1 MKNIPNSWLIS
12 AVIGCLLV
20 GGLSFYALSQ
30 KNETVVPTPSSE
42 SVSTTTPATNPSQEK
57 PATSTSTASGEKIV
71 KTLSSTY
78 KGTTVTLTQHCDG
91 IIKQA
96 DAGLEASTIRDYC
109 IGKNTLSFQ
118 LSNGEPYELQMAVTK
133 TELDSPSLWYAELLD
148 ERRLLLS
155 YFAKDYEDRGPRY
168 EAFAPFMNPP
178 NLLVDLSTQKMRVIK
193 NMPFES
199 EPLWNETKTKAVF
212 APGGDSMAGGPY
224 PLIGYDI
231 STDKRYTLTKETVGG
246 PCCRETFVAYPH
258 WESVK
263 WIDEKTVE
271 AIHVSVVGKK
281 TIRVMVPP
289 AL

>member
-1 MKNIPNSWLIS
+1 MKNVPNFWLVS
-12 AVIGCLLV
+12 ALIGCLLV
-20 GGLSFYALSQ
+20 GGAFFYRVSQ
-30 KNETVVPTPSSE
+30 KNESALPGVPGE
-42 SVSTTTPATNPSQEK
+42 SVSTTTPSTNPSEGV
-57 PATSTSTASGEKIV
+57 PAVPTSTVSGEKVV

-78 KGTTVTLTQHCDG
+78 KGTTVVLMQSCDG
-91 IIKQA
+91 TIKQA

-118 LSNGEPYELQMAVTK
+118 MPSGDSHVLQTIVTK
-133 TELDSPSLWYAELLD
+133 TEHDSPSLWSAELLD
-148 ERRLLLS
+148 DNRLLFS
-155 YFAKDYEDRGPRY
+155 YFVKDYEDRGPRY

-178 NLLVDLSTQKMRVIK
+178 NILLDLSTKKMRTIK

-224 PLIGYDI
+224 PLIGYDL
-231 STDKRYTLTKETVGG
+231 STDKRYTLTKEKVGG

-258 WESVK
+258 WESVR

-281 TIRVMVPP
+281 TIRVTVPP
-289 AL
+289 AR